1 MSRASDTDVDQEQQR
16 MLWLA
21 AMKAIGRMLQRELEP
36 EQRVPD
42 RLNELVARL
51 EPTRTGSK
59 F

>member
-1 MSRASDTDVDQEQQR
+1 MSRPSDTDVDQEQQR

-36 EQRVPD
+36 EQHVPD

-51 EPTRTGSK
+51 EPRGTDSK